1 MKHLVQRAI
10 GRFGF
15 ELHRQRPRFVP
26 HVVPVSIAGV
36 DFQFWIADPTGEKW
50 YKPEEHKHLAEHTET
65 ARLVRPGDRVLEVGA
80 HHGFMTMLLS
90 KLVGERGFVLAVE
103 PSSFNAMIAN
113 AQIGLNRVT
122 NCQVVQ
128 AAISDRKG
136 NIKFSQR
143 DLEDERIAI
152 GDGIEVPSITADE
165 LDAVFGPFDMLKIDV
180 QGFEYQV
187 LRGAENLIHRR
198 PRMVLELHGQRIAH
212 YGHTGKE
219 VLALLDSRYT
229 GTFVSWDARDKV
241 YPFPDGRFNPEE
253 FASLF
258 LSRS

>member
-1 MKHLVQRAI
+1 
-10 GRFGF
+10 
-15 ELHRQRPRFVP
+15 
-26 HVVPVSIAGV
+26 
-36 DFQFWIADPTGEKW
+36 
-50 YKPEEHKHLAEHTET
+50 
-65 ARLVRPGDRVLEVGA
+65 
-80 HHGFMTMLLS
+80 MTMLLS

-128 AAISDRKG
+128 AAVSDRKG
-136 NIKFSQR
+136 NIKFSQG
-143 DLEDERIAI
+143 DLEAERIAI
-152 GDGIEVPSITADE
+152 GSGVDVPSVTADE
-165 LDAVFGPFDMLKIDV
+165 LDALFGPFDMLKIDV

-187 LRGAENLIHRR
+187 LQGAENILRR
-198 PRMVLELHGQRIAH
+198 SPRIVLELHGQEIGL

-253 FASLF
+253 VASLF
-258 LSRS
+258 LGPEIGATVK